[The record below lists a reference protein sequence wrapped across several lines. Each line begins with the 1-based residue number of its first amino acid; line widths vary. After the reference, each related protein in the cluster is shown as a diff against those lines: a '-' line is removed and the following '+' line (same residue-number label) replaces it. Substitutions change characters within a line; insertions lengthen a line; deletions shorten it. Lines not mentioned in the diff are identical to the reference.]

1 MSPCRVLRGTGLA
14 LAAGAALWSSP
25 VDAHDFD
32 PGVLA
37 IVEERTPSA
46 ITHRFK
52 LTQPTNTRAAGREV
66 RVRFPTGCVVD
77 ERAYTLS
84 CAPGAF
90 AGDMGLAG
98 VRTDAGR
105 TRVIVSLSPREGGLL
120 ERVIEDDASFVL
132 APGGDPRAGTSAISS
147 PTSSFSSWAELGAR
161 HLLGGPDHLAFLI
174 GLLALVTT
182 RRALLL
188 AITAFSLGHAISLGL
203 SVTGVLAVPVA
214 PTEALIALSVVLVA
228 REGLALA
235 GASDPS
241 APSSSPSPSAS
252 LLRRAPFLV
261 SAIFGLVHGLGF
273 ASALGDR
280 GFPREGL
287 ARALFA
293 FHVGIEA
300 AQLLIVAA
308 VGLVFWFISSR
319 AEAFA
324 LSLRTAGLYAIGT
337 GGAFWCCERVMTV
350 WRG

>member
-1 MSPCRVLRGTGLA
+1 MKAGRFAVVGLA
-14 LAAGAALWSSP
+14 GFAGLGLFAARA
-25 VDAHDFD
+25 DAHDFD

-37 IVEERTPSA
+37 IVEERTPST
-46 ITHRFK
+46 ITHRFR

-66 RVRFPTGCVVD
+66 RVRFPTSCVVD
-77 ERAYTLS
+77 ERARTLA

-98 VRTDAGR
+98 VQTEAGR
-105 TRVIVSLSPREGGLL
+105 TRVIVSLSPKEGGLV
-120 ERVIEDDASFVL
+120 ERVIEDDAPFVL
-132 APGGDPRAGTSAISS
+132 APSGPAAVATPPHA
-147 PTSSFSSWAELGAR
+147 FASWAELGAR

-182 RRALLL
+182 RRALFL

-235 GASDPS
+235 SASEAT
-241 APSSSPSPSAS
+241 APASTPPPSPS

-287 ARALFA
+287 AQALFA
-293 FHVGIEA
+293 FHVGIEV
-300 AQLLIVAA
+300 AQLLLVAV
-308 VGLVFWFISSR
+308 VGVVFWLLSSR
-319 AEAFA
+319 AEALA

-350 WRG
+350 WRGP